1 MDCSDG
7 LLIKLEQVRQR
18 LVGYRRV
25 VVAFSGGVDSTLLA
39 VLARQAL
46 GRSHALA
53 VTADSPSLSRGDFAE
68 ACWLANQLD
77 LAHAVIQTKEVED
90 RVYQANTAARCYICK
105 HTLFKELEQLAQA
118 QGISAILYG
127 AIGDDQP
134 DHRPGQRAAVEQGV
148 GAPLQEVGLSKEDVR
163 HVAKSLGLPN
173 WDRPQNACLSSRI
186 PHGDAVTVEKLHQV
200 EQAEAVLREHGFRQ
214 IRVRHHGTHARHE
227 VGQDEVT
234 RLHESSLGEA
244 VRVRLTALGFVTVEM
259 DRAGY
264 HSGGADT

>member
-90 RVYQANTAARCYICK
+90 RVYQANTSARCC
-105 HTLFKELEQLAQA
+105 
-118 QGISAILYG
+118 
-127 AIGDDQP
+127 
-134 DHRPGQRAAVEQGV
+134 
-148 GAPLQEVGLSKEDVR
+148 
-163 HVAKSLGLPN
+163 
-173 WDRPQNACLSSRI
+173 
-186 PHGDAVTVEKLHQV
+186 
-200 EQAEAVLREHGFRQ
+200 
-214 IRVRHHGTHARHE
+214 
-227 VGQDEVT
+227 
-234 RLHESSLGEA
+234 
-244 VRVRLTALGFVTVEM
+244 
-259 DRAGY
+259 
-264 HSGGADT
+264 